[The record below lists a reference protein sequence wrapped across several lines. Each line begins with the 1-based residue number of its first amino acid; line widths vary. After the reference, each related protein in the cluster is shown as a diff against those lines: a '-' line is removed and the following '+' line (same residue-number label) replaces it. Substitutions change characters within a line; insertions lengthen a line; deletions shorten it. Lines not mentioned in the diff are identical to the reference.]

1 MIVRDVKLAD
11 WGIGFMGLFRSP
23 SSFSGL
29 SIASG
34 EKGDQ
39 PGPGPGRHHALRKFR
54 LGQQRGRSLE
64 HGPLLDRCTG
74 CSFTEN
80 GANGLYSFISGLAMG
95 NRTAAGNGEDRL
107 HFQRAARWVYDCAI
121 RDHAVAGIHVND
133 ATGSMFAGTTIAG
146 NPIGI
151 SEING
156 MDGGGRTI
164 YNDHFNN
171 TVNTN
176 PDGGNAGT

>member
-1 MIVRDVKLAD
+1 MRDVKLAD
-11 WGIGFMGLFRSP
+11 WGIGFMGLFCSP

-34 EKGDQ
+34 EKGDR

-80 GANGLYSFISGLAMG
+80 G
-95 NRTAAGNGEDRL
+95 EDGL
-107 HFQRAARWVYDCAI
+107 HFQRAARWVYDGAI
-121 RDHAVAGIHVND
+121 RDNAVAGIHVND

-156 MDGGGRTI
+156 MDSGGRTI